1 MVTEFKNKIYELCK
15 KVPKGR
21 VTTYKE
27 IGDRIGIKGYRAV
40 GMALNKNPFAPK
52 VPCHRIVGSD
62 GNLVGFASGL
72 RKKAQLL
79 RKEGIEVKNN
89 KIADFEKVL
98 FKFRYL

>member
-1 MVTEFKNKIYELCK
+1 MVTKFENKIYELCK
-15 KVPKGR
+15 KVPKGK
-21 VTTYKE
+21 VATYKE
-27 IGDRIGIKGYRAV
+27 IGDKIGIKGYRAV

-79 RKEGIEVKNN
+79 RKEGIEVKNS
-89 KIADFEKVL
+89 KIVDFGRVL
-98 FKFRYL
+98 FRL